1 MRIEKIQQLLQ
12 ESGKDAIIIKNRE
25 NKKYFGSLGG
35 SGIYLVVTPSSQVQF
50 FDGRYRQEI
59 KDLKL

>member
-25 NKKYFGSLGG
+25 NKN
-35 SGIYLVVTPSSQVQF
+35 ILV
-50 FDGRYRQEI
+50 R
-59 KDLKL
+59 

>member
-12 ESGKDAIIIKNRE
+12 ESGKDAIIFKNRE

-35 SGIYLVVTPSSQVQF
+35 SGIYLVVNAF
-50 FDGRYRQEI
+50 FTGTVF
-59 KDLKL
+59 